1 MTDETAP
8 RHALVTG
15 AGKRVG
21 AAIARALAKAGWGVT
36 VHYRT
41 ARDEADALGRSIRE
55 IGVPF
60 RTYCADFSDAA
71 QAEGMIAAI
80 EADGPPLSLLV
91 NNAAVFS
98 YDEAGAVT
106 AESLAAH
113 FTVNTIAPILIA
125 QAFGKARKARGE
137 EGVVINLIDNKIFA
151 PNADY
156 FSYSVAKFALAGATK
171 MLAMAL
177 APEVRVC
184 GVAPAVLLV
193 SGEQTEEDYSRTNAI
208 NPLKAATALDDVCR
222 AVLFLAEARSISGQ
236 IIAVDGGQSLMNLP
250 RDIAFLDEAII
261 KKFQ

>member
-1 MTDETAP
+1 M
-8 RHALVTG
+8 
-15 AGKRVG
+15 
-21 AAIARALAKAGWGVT
+21 
-36 VHYRT
+36 
-41 ARDEADALGRSIRE
+41 
-55 IGVPF
+55 
-60 RTYCADFSDAA
+60 
-71 QAEGMIAAI
+71 
-80 EADGPPLSLLV
+80 
-91 NNAAVFS
+91 
-98 YDEAGAVT
+98 T
-106 AESLAAH
+106 AESLSAH
-113 FTVNTIAPILIA
+113 FAVNTVAPILLA
-125 QAFGKARKARGE
+125 QAFAKARKQRGE

-193 SGEQTEEDYSRTNAI
+193 SGEQTDEDFSRTNAI

-222 AVLFLAEARSISGQ
+222 AVLFLAETRSISGQ

-261 KKFQ
+261 KRFQ